1 MLTCSDAEA
10 VDVMARDAT
19 QATDGREAVPGTT
32 RSRIVAYPG
41 RVLTQM
47 RDRTGGPRARYRLL
61 ALLLVVGMLLAAAPL
76 LVPIIGSLL
85 GSLNG

>member
-1 MLTCSDAEA
+1 
-10 VDVMARDAT
+10 MAQDAT
-19 QATDGREAVPGTT
+19 QATAGAKAVPGHDSLTY
-32 RSRIVAYPG
+32 VAYPG

-76 LVPIIGSLL
+76 LVPIIGGLL

>member
-1 MLTCSDAEA
+1 M
-10 VDVMARDAT
+10 
-19 QATDGREAVPGTT
+19 
-32 RSRIVAYPG
+32 AYPD

-76 LVPIIGSLL
+76 LVPIIGGLL
-85 GSLNG
+85 GALNG